1 MSQVGFKGSIESMA
15 FNGANSTIGGIV
27 ANLEKGSITQATADI
42 NMHLSSG
49 NENSRY
55 GGLVGAVGS
64 GSSLTKA
71 VVKGN
76 IWNSGSGVLRR
87 WGSSTGGAVGSTWSN
102 SRIDQVISETKVDN
116 GRIFFGHR
124 NAEQQESTRRS
135 FSNIAVVQD
144 VASGI
149 EQEFLKDIETISPQE
164 AASRQQAMGI
174 TVSFDD
180 SSDAV
185 TTLSKES
192 LMTDYTAM
200 PNYKADKAQA
210 YANMEKL
217 LPFYNKEQ
225 IIKYGNL
232 ATGKLAS
239 QVLVSVT
246 PMMGSNYVT
255 DYSQPMDRIMLHYA
269 DKSVQYLGLAAKSN
283 FYHTGIV

>member
-1 MSQVGFKGSIESMA
+1 
-15 FNGANSTIGGIV
+15 
-27 ANLEKGSITQATADI
+27 
-42 NMHLSSG
+42 
-49 NENSRY
+49 
-55 GGLVGAVGS
+55 
-64 GSSLTKA
+64 
-71 VVKGN
+71 
-76 IWNSGSGVLRR
+76 
-87 WGSSTGGAVGSTWSN
+87 
-102 SRIDQVISETKVDN
+102 
-116 GRIFFGHR
+116 
-124 NAEQQESTRRS
+124 
-135 FSNIAVVQD
+135 
-144 VASGI
+144 
-149 EQEFLKDIETISPQE
+149 
-164 AASRQQAMGI
+164 MGI

-192 LMTDYTAM
+192 LMTDYTTM

-269 DKSVQYLGLAAKSN
+269 DKSVQYLVSIGRLWLDLYTKPNSTGLDRKSGARSCSAA
-283 FYHTGIV
+283 

>member
-1 MSQVGFKGSIESMA
+1 M
-15 FNGANSTIGGIV
+15 
-27 ANLEKGSITQATADI
+27 
-42 NMHLSSG
+42 
-49 NENSRY
+49 
-55 GGLVGAVGS
+55 
-64 GSSLTKA
+64 
-71 VVKGN
+71 
-76 IWNSGSGVLRR
+76 
-87 WGSSTGGAVGSTWSN
+87 
-102 SRIDQVISETKVDN
+102 
-116 GRIFFGHR
+116 
-124 NAEQQESTRRS
+124 
-135 FSNIAVVQD
+135 QD

-164 AASRQQAMGI
+164 AANRQQAMGI

-255 DYSQPMDRIMLHYA
+255 DYSQPMDRIMLIWA
-269 DKSVQYLGLAAKSN
+269 CN
-283 FYHTGIV
+283 I